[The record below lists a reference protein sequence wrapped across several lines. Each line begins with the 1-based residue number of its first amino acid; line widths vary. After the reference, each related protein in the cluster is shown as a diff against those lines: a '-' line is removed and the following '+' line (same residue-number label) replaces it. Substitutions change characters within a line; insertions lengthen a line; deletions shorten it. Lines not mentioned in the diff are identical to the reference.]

1 MAEHKPEPP
10 VLVESSSIKT
20 EVLELEL
27 HSELDIKPEAIPE
40 VEAEG
45 GNKVNVKLQSKLTTL
60 QGSTGCNFHLF
71 FPTSLFLLHYPSLH
85 ALNE

>member
-45 GNKVNVKLQSKLTTL
+45 GNKETL
-60 QGSTGCNFHLF
+60 NFN
-71 FPTSLFLLHYPSLH
+71 P
-85 ALNE
+85 N